1 MNNTKKKYYRI
12 LESIIKKILLI
23 EKKSSNENLKKM
35 VRSAIYNSNLK
46 KNRLL
51 YSENREIKYMMHT
64 SDWISKKLFID
75 QSFDD
80 RILKKVIK
88 ILIYKI

>member
-51 YSENREIKYMMHT
+51 YSEK
-64 SDWISKKLFID
+64 
-75 QSFDD
+75 
-80 RILKKVIK
+80 
-88 ILIYKI
+88 